1 MKKTLFFP
9 FFASLFFFTACLDES
24 NEFNNDGF
32 NNKGPLTIIEDNTR
46 ADFPE
51 DDGSPKATGTIPQI
65 AARLLLNADVA
76 FCTDTLGHMDIT
88 DEQFNEIKTFT
99 SSLVT
104 GCKSDKER
112 YQACFDW
119 ITKNIKY
126 GHQYPDGS
134 YVDNNPYP
142 VFTTKYAV
150 CQGYA
155 NLLFTMLRSQ
165 GVPVLVTNGY
175 ANPYGGHAW
184 NYVYCDNAW
193 WVSDP
198 TNGGSW
204 GIKAF
209 GSYTHLW
216 PYSFDAILY
225 AEQGCKFNYAW
236 RHHNV
241 CAIEDTDESEFVIPF
256 SVKGYQ
262 VTSFNPS
269 FMLPASIKD
278 IYLGKNIESLGE
290 ESEII
295 GLKLYAP
302 NVENIHVDPANTYL
316 ASYMGAVYRK
326 NGSEYQL
333 YVIPAGMK
341 CLEMMPTETIY
352 KNMVCYQDNLEVV
365 IIAPGTKK
373 IENWA
378 FEQCPN
384 LKIAYVP
391 EDVQIATKA
400 FADVHPDF
408 QIIRG
413 DFTNIPQVRE

>member
-1 MKKTLFFP
+1 MKKTLLMTL
-9 FFASLFFFTACLDES
+9 FAAGLAFTAC
-24 NEFNNDGF
+24 NDDDLQFQNTETLQLSG
-32 NNKGPLTIIEDNTR
+32 IEISR
-46 ADFPE
+46 ATFPE
-51 DDGSPKATGTIPQI
+51 DDGSPKATGTLPVI

-76 FCTDTLGHMDIT
+76 FCTDTVGRMDIT
-88 DEQFNEIKTFT
+88 DEQFYEIKVFT

-104 GCKSDKER
+104 GCKTDKER
-112 YQACFDW
+112 YQACFNW

-142 VFTTKYAV
+142 VFITNYAV

-184 NYVYCDNAW
+184 NYVHCDGTW
-193 WVSDP
+193 YVSDP

-204 GIKAF
+204 GIRSWSDYA
-209 GSYTHLW
+209 HLW

-225 AEQGCKFNYAW
+225 AEQGCKFNYNW
-236 RHHNV
+236 RNHNV
-241 CAIEDTDESEFVIPF
+241 CAIEDTDASEFVIPF
-256 SVKGYQ
+256 SAKGYQ

-278 IYLGKNIESLGE
+278 IYLGKNIETLGE

-295 GLKLYAP
+295 GLNLYAP
-302 NVENIHVDPANTYL
+302 NVENIHVDPANPAL
-316 ASYMGAVYRK
+316 ASYLGAVYRK
-326 NGSEYQL
+326 NGSELQL

-341 CLEMMPTETIY
+341 CLELMPTETIY

-373 IENWA
+373 IEDWA

-391 EDVQIATKA
+391 EGVEIAENA

-408 QIIRG
+408 QIVRG
-413 DFTNIPQVRE
+413 DYTNIPQVKE

>member
-1 MKKTLFFP
+1 MKKTLFLSFL
-9 FFASLFFFTACLDES
+9 ASLAMFTSCNDDTNEYSNDELQQS
-24 NEFNNDGF
+24 NPSFDY
-32 NNKGPLTIIEDNTR
+32 TR
-46 ADFPE
+46 ADFPK
-51 DDGSPKATGTIPQI
+51 DDGSPKATGTIPTI
-65 AARLLLNADVA
+65 AARLLLNADVE
-76 FCTDTLGHMDIT
+76 FCTDTVGHMDIT
-88 DEQFNEIKTFT
+88 DEQFNEIKAFADG
-99 SSLVT
+99 LVA
-104 GCKSDKER
+104 GCKTDKER

-209 GSYTHLW
+209 GSYAHLW

-225 AEQGCKFNYAW
+225 VEQGCKFNYAW
-236 RHHNV
+236 CHHNV
-241 CAIEDTDESEFVIPF
+241 CAIEDTNASEFVIPF

-269 FMLPASIKD
+269 FPLPASIKD
-278 IYLGKNIESLGE
+278 IYLGKNIETLGE

-295 GLKLYAP
+295 GLNLYAP
-302 NVENIHVDPANTYL
+302 NVENIHVDPANPNL
-316 ASYMGAVYRK
+316 ASYLGAVYRK
-326 NGSEYQL
+326 NGSDLQL

-341 CLEMMPTETIY
+341 CLEMMPTETLY

-391 EDVQIATKA
+391 EDVEIANKA

-413 DFTNIPQVRE
+413 DFTNIPEVRE

>member
-1 MKKTLFFP
+1 MKKTLFLSIL
-9 FFASLFFFTACLDES
+9 ASLALFTSCDDDT
-24 NEFNNDGF
+24 NEYGNDGLQQST
-32 NNKGPLTIIEDNTR
+32 PSLDYTR
-46 ADFPE
+46 ATFPE

-76 FCTDTLGHMDIT
+76 FCTDTVGRMDIT
-88 DEQFNEIKTFT
+88 DEQFNEIKVFA
-99 SSLVT
+99 SGLVD
-104 GCKSDKER
+104 GCKTDKER

-155 NLLFTMLRSQ
+155 NLLFVMLRSQ

-225 AEQGCKFNYAW
+225 VEQGCKFNYNW

-256 SVKGYQ
+256 SAKGYQ

-269 FMLPASIKD
+269 FPLPASVKD
-278 IYLGKNIESLGE
+278 IYLGKNIETLGE

-295 GLKLYAP
+295 GLNLYAP
-302 NVENIHVDPANTYL
+302 NVENIHVDPANPNL
-316 ASYMGAVYRK
+316 ASYLGAVYRK
-326 NGSEYQL
+326 SGGDFQL
-333 YVIPAGMK
+333 YVIPSGMK
-341 CLEMMPTETIY
+341 CLELMPMETIY
-352 KNMVCYQDNLEVV
+352 KNTVCYQNNLEVA

-378 FEQCPN
+378 FENCPN

-391 EDVQIATKA
+391 EDVQIATNA

-413 DFTNIPQVRE
+413 DFTNIPEVRE